1 MVSNLDPAAQW
12 AGQFGREYTNRNPA
26 TADDLDRLYQ
36 TKYGRTRSEM
46 NAAML
51 QDVPRSA
58 AILEIGCNRGAQ
70 LHCLSGAGYSNL
82 AGIDI
87 NARAIALAGKI
98 LPKANLRIAKACA
111 VPFQAGA
118 FDMVFTSGVLIH
130 IPPLEIGSVM
140 DEMARLSRRWIW
152 GFEYA
157 GANAHD
163 PISPRRYRGQD
174 GLMWTG
180 DYAEAFAARHPEF
193 RIVKRN
199 YFRESPDSPYDQM
212 YLLEKIPR

>member
-1 MVSNLDPAAQW
+1 MTAPDPAARW
-12 AGQFGREYTNRNPA
+12 AGQFGRDYTSRNPA
-26 TADDLDRLYQ
+26 TADDLDTLYQ
-36 TKYGRTRSEM
+36 TRYGVTRSEM
-46 NAAML
+46 NAAMIT
-51 QDVPRSA
+51 DVPRSA

-87 NARAIALAGKI
+87 NSQAIALAGGI
-98 LPKANLRIAKACA
+98 LPKANLRIAKATA
-111 VPFQAGA
+111 VPFQPAS

-130 IPPLEIGSVM
+130 IPPLQIGTVI

-157 GANAHD
+157 GANAND

-180 DYAEAFAARHPEF
+180 DYAEAISARHPEF
-193 RIVKRN
+193 RIVSRA
-199 YFRESPDSPYDQM
+199 YYRESESAPWDQM
-212 YLLEKIPR
+212 YLLERK